1 MIELRT
7 LGMIDLRDAAGA
19 EIRSVLQQP
28 KRLALLAYL
37 TLASPRRYHR
47 RDSLLAM
54 FWPEL
59 DDEHAR
65 AALRRSLY
73 YLRTGLGAEVIKGR
87 GEEEVCAAPEELWCD
102 AVGFAESLRAEQPE
116 RALELYRGD
125 LLDGLHVS
133 GAPAFQDWLDRER
146 GRLRAAAAG
155 AAWSLADAAEQSR
168 QERVASH
175 WGQRA
180 FELTP
185 DDEDVLRRLLRLL
198 DRIGDRSAA
207 LRVYD
212 DYVRRVTLEY
222 DLEPEAETR
231 ALIEAIRTRPGRS
244 QPVSSGDRGTVPQQ
258 SSALPDAGVLAVFPF
273 EVRGNARLAYL
284 AEGMVHL
291 LSTTLDGAAE
301 FRIVDPRA
309 LLAALPRTSTTELQ
323 VDQAREVAANL
334 GAGLLLLGTI
344 VEAGGRL
351 QATAALYGATGAP
364 RASVQSQTES
374 EANLFELVEQ
384 LARELLGVLNTGP
397 AMRIARVA
405 ARMTGSLSALKAYLE
420 GERCLRVGRYFD
432 AMDPLQRALRED
444 PSFALAYYRL
454 AAAAAGCA
462 LPEFARETI
471 ERGHEYRHRLAEHDR
486 LLLDAQRAWLLG
498 EVTNAESLYNAIT
511 ANYPDDVEAWFH
523 LGDML
528 FHCNPL
534 RGRSATESRGAFERV
549 LSYEP
554 EHVASL
560 VHLMR
565 IAAIECRHE
574 DALDLSHRVRAL
586 SPEGDQALALEAFA
600 VFAHRDETGIQRVL
614 GSLRLA
620 RAVTVAVAFSDVAL
634 YSENPDG
641 AERLGRAFIEVARST
656 ELRALCHI
664 GLAHIALSRGR
675 WGAAQAE
682 LAAAEALDYP
692 QALETRALFAALPF
706 VPVEAPELAALRAR
720 LEAWDA
726 SQVPPTAF
734 PPLAIQNGLHPALKA
749 YVSGLLALRAG
760 DLGAARQSLV
770 QLSSQADAVEP
781 APRASLRRGLA
792 AAVARAE
799 SGPHEALAVLGS
811 PHIDLW
817 FQVTVSS
824 PFFSLA
830 YERFFRAELLHE
842 VGRDAEALGWYGAI
856 AQRSPYELI
865 YAAPAHLRRAEIFAR
880 QGDPAAARTEY
891 EQLRRRWSGAD
902 PELEP
907 LAGAVDF
914 DRGLSP
920 R

>member
-7 LGMIDLRDAAGA
+7 LGLIDLRDAAGA

-87 GEEEVCAAPEELWCD
+87 GEEEVGAAPEELWCD
-102 AVGFAESLRAEQPE
+102 AVAFAEAVRAEKLE

-125 LLDGLHVS
+125 LLEGLHVS

-146 GRLRAAAAG
+146 SRLRDAAART
-155 AAWSLADAAEQSR
+155 AWSLADAAEQS
-168 QERVASH
+168 QQNGPASH

-185 DDEDVLRRLLRLL
+185 DDEDVVRRLLRLL

-207 LRVYD
+207 LRVYEN
-212 DYVRRVTLEY
+212 YARRVTLEY
-222 DLEPEAETR
+222 DLEPEADTR
-231 ALIEAIRTRPGRS
+231 ALIEAIRTRPDRS
-244 QPVSSGDRGTVPQQ
+244 QPPPKQ

-273 EVRGNARLAYL
+273 DVRGNARLAYL

-291 LSTTLDGAAE
+291 LSTTLDGAGE

-309 LLAALPRTSTTELQ
+309 SLAAIAGKAATGLQ
-323 VDQAREVAANL
+323 VEQAREAAANL
-334 GAGLLLLGTI
+334 GAGLLLLGSI

-351 QATAALYGATGAP
+351 QATASLYGPAGAP

-374 EANLFELVEQ
+374 EAKLFELVEQ
-384 LARELLGVLNTGP
+384 LARELLGVLNPGP

-420 GERCLRVGRYFD
+420 GERCLRIGRYFD
-432 AMDPLQRALRED
+432 AMEPLQRALRED
-444 PSFALAYYRL
+444 QTFALAYYRL

-511 ANYPDDVEAWFH
+511 ASYPDDVEAWFH

-534 RGRSATESRGAFERV
+534 RGRSATESRGAFERA
-549 LSYEP
+549 LWYEP

-565 IAAIECRHE
+565 IAAIEGRHNE
-574 DALDLSHRVRAL
+574 ALDLSRRVRAL
-586 SPEGDQALALEAFA
+586 SPEGDQALAHEAFVA
-600 VFAHRDETGIQRVL
+600 FAQRDEAGIERVL
-614 GSLRLA
+614 GALRRA

-634 YSENPDG
+634 YAENPDG
-641 AERLGRAFIEVARST
+641 AERIGRAFIEVARST
-656 ELRALCHI
+656 ELRALCHL
-664 GLAHIALSRGR
+664 GVAHIALSRGR
-675 WGAAQAE
+675 WGAAEKELTLAE
-682 LAAAEALDYP
+682 SLDYA

-706 VPVEAPELAALRAR
+706 VPLEAAELAALRER
-720 LEAWDA
+720 LEAWDPSLA
-726 SQVPPTAF
+726 KPSSF
-734 PPLAIQNGLHPALKA
+734 PPIAIHNGLHPAIKA
-749 YVSGLLALRAG
+749 YLSGLLAVRAG
-760 DLGAARQSLV
+760 DLAGARHALV
-770 QLSSQADAVEP
+770 QLSARSDVDES

-792 AAVARAE
+792 AGLARAE
-799 SGPHEALAVLGS
+799 SGPLEALAVLGS

-817 FQVTVSS
+817 FQVTVTS
-824 PFFSLA
+824 PFLSLA

-842 VGRDAEALGWYGAI
+842 LGRDAEALGWYGAI

-880 QGDPAAARTEY
+880 QGDPTAAGAEYERLRTQWAAAD
-891 EQLRRRWSGAD
+891 L
-902 PELEP
+902 ELQP
-907 LAGAVDF
+907 LA
-914 DRGLSP
+914 RGP
-920 R
+920 AIR